1 MEQIKII
8 ELIYEFFGNYA
19 SQYLLFAV
27 GAVAG
32 VMEWYKKQNKAK
44 EWFSKK
50 YTPFIGLGLSV
61 ITAVVL
67 MFLSGGFALLG
78 LVVNFAGIY
87 FGEVSI
93 STGLIKPL
101 RDTKTKK

>member
-19 SQYLLFAV
+19 SQYLLFAM
-27 GAVAG
+27 GAVAA

-44 EWFSKK
+44 KWIAKK
-50 YTPFIGLGLSV
+50 YTPFIGLGLSAF
-61 ITAVVL
+61 TAVVL